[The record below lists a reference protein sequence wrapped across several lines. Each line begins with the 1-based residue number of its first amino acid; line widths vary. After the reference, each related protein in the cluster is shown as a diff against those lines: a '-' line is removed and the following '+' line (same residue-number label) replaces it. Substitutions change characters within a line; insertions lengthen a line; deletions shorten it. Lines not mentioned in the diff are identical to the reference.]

1 MFAPSKSYP
10 NYFVIVNTFTCSKK
24 VDDLT
29 DTIPK
34 TEYTAAQTAIYRHNI
49 TVKIADGLEQSA
61 VKVIDANADIATL
74 ELAAETLAV
83 SDCLR
88 ETASPENIY
97 HSIDQLNRKTGETFN
112 GYDSLVAGVG
122 TRLCPNYQAKQSRRT
137 AKKIEKDFEE
147 NGISDEHGNLLIDDN
162 GYLKRFGRGYRMR
175 FITLSMPELLC
186 SAILKLLILD
196 RALVLFKKRK
206 LWTEKV
212 KGAYLNKEFTN
223 GKAAYFRWN
232 FHSHALVASKW
243 IDQKQIAFHW
253 TSCVKLACVE
263 YDVDFPETDTKGN
276 SIKLLNVWI
285 SDVATYATKND
296 KSLKD
301 AIFEISKYMAKG
313 SDVLKVP
320 VGELME
326 LNKTLSGR
334 RMFEPYGVFNKHK
347 GRETFEQTDEHGQPL
362 LFWRDDVASEAMDV
376 ASTPLLDKETQL
388 TASTTSDTPKET
400 LIRIGTRMIL
410 DGKRKEWLAVLAK
423 KMKERRAFRRYQLMM
438 LNPDAIFFT
447 LDGKRFASSD
457 FVRPKKQ
464 NVQSFIAV
472 AA

>member
-1 MFAPSKSYP
+1 
-10 NYFVIVNTFTCSKK
+10 
-24 VDDLT
+24 
-29 DTIPK
+29 
-34 TEYTAAQTAIYRHNI
+34 
-49 TVKIADGLEQSA
+49 VKIADRLEQSA
-61 VKVIDANADIATL
+61 VNAMQANLVARQEI
-74 ELAAETLAV
+74 AETIAIA
-83 SDCLR
+83 DCLR

-137 AKKIEKDFEE
+137 AKRIEKDFEE
-147 NGISDEHGNLLIDDN
+147 NGISDEKGNLLVDGN
-162 GYLKRFGRGYRMR
+162 NNLLRFGRGYRMR
-175 FITLSMPELLC
+175 FITLTMPELDC
-186 SAILKLLILD
+186 SATLKLLILE
-196 RALVLFKKRK
+196 RALVLFKKRE
-206 LWTEKV
+206 LWKEKV
-212 KGAYLNKEFTN
+212 KCGYVNKELTD
-223 GKAAYFRWN
+223 GKAAHYRHN

-243 IDQKQIAFHW
+243 IDQKSGANNW
-253 TSCVKLACVE
+253 TGCVKLACVE
-263 YDVDFPETDTKGN
+263 YNVEFPENDSNGKP
-276 SIKLLNVWI
+276 IKLLNVWI
-285 SDVATYATKND
+285 TDVATYATKND

-313 SDVLKVP
+313 SDLVKVP
-320 VGELME
+320 IAELME

-334 RMFEPYGVFNKHK
+334 RMFEPYGMFNKHK
-347 GRETFEQTDEHGQPL
+347 GRERFEMTDEHGQPL
-362 LFWRDDVASEAMDV
+362 LFWRDDLESEAMD
-376 ASTPLLDKETQL
+376 ADGTPSLDKETQL
-388 TASTTSDTPKET
+388 TASTTSGTPKET

-410 DGKRKEWLAVLAK
+410 DGKRKEWLAILAK

>member
-1 MFAPSKSYP
+1 
-10 NYFVIVNTFTCSKK
+10 
-24 VDDLT
+24 LT
-29 DTIPK
+29 DIIPK
-34 TEYTAAQTAIYRHNI
+34 TEYTASETAIYRRNI
-49 TVKIADGLEQSA
+49 TVKIADRLEQSA
-61 VKVIDANADIATL
+61 VDAIKANLVAREEI
-74 ELAAETLAV
+74 AETIAV

-97 HSIDQLNRKTGETFN
+97 HSIDQLNRQTGETFN

-137 AKKIEKDFEE
+137 AKRIEKDFRE
-147 NGISDEHGNLLIDDN
+147 NGISDEKGNLLVDGN
-162 GYLKRFGRGYRMR
+162 NNLLAFGRGVRLR
-175 FITLSMPELLC
+175 FVTLTMPELVC
-186 SAILKLLILD
+186 SATLKLLILE
-196 RALVLFKKRK
+196 RALVLFKKRE
-206 LWTEKV
+206 LWKEKV
-212 KGAYLNKEFTN
+212 KCGYVNKELTD
-223 GKAAYFRWN
+223 GKAADYRHN

-243 IDQKQIAFHW
+243 IDQKGGATNW

-263 YDVDFPETDTKGN
+263 YNVDFPEKDSYGQP
-276 SIKLLNVWI
+276 IKLLHVWI
-285 SDVATYATKND
+285 TDVATYATKND

-313 SDVLKVP
+313 SDIENVP

-334 RMFEPYGVFNKHK
+334 RMFEPYGIFNNHK
-347 GRETFEQTDEHGQPL
+347 GRERFEQTDEHGQPL
-362 LFWRDDVASEAMDV
+362 LFWRDDAASEATD
-376 ASTPLLDKETQL
+376 ADSTPLLDKGTQL

-410 DGKRKEWLAVLAK
+410 AGQRKEWLAILAK
-423 KMKERRAFRRYQLMM
+423 KMRERRAFRRYQLMM

-464 NVQSFIAV
+464 NVQSFV
-472 AA
+472 AIV